1 MFKSLRWR
9 LTFWFVVLATFVY
22 TIPAIFGMW
31 LFRAELTTAIDEELR
46 GLLDELR
53 PAVAIKD
60 GRPNLQDWA
69 KTARQVPFKFL
80 PTIQLYDTQS
90 NLIEQH
96 GPSGVPILFT
106 ALKEVKE
113 EDYHIRVYSTPLLD
127 GKKFVG
133 YLQLQLSLRNRE
145 KATNQFGITIAIIFP
160 FVLLGLGIVG
170 YLFSAK
176 AAQPVEESFAV
187 LQRFM
192 TDAGHELS
200 TPLSIIQANAE
211 AMEVEMAP
219 TEAGETRLAVITRS
233 IERMANLVKD
243 LMLLSKMESP
253 QVLSNRV
260 PLDLE
265 KLLRAVVEEFEEL
278 FKARSITLVTKRI
291 ERATIIGDADAIR
304 RLVANLLQNAL
315 RYTESGGTVEV
326 SLENIGRTVRL
337 AVSDTGI
344 GIPPESLPLV
354 FDRFYRVDKSRSR
367 AQGGSGL
374 GLSIAKA
381 IVDAHRGKIEVQS
394 QVAAGTTFFVFFP
407 ARLAV

>member
-22 TIPAIFGMW
+22 TIPAFFGMW
-31 LFRAELTTAIDEELR
+31 LFRAELTTAIDEELHV
-46 GLLDELR
+46 LVDELR
-53 PAVAIKD
+53 PAIAIKD

-80 PTIQLYDTQS
+80 PTIQLYDPQS

-96 GPSGVPILFT
+96 GPSGVPILFS
-106 ALKEVKE
+106 KRREVEE

-127 GKKFVG
+127 GEKFVG

-145 KATNQFGITIAIIFP
+145 KATRQFGVTIGLIFP
-160 FVLLGLGIVG
+160 LLLLGLGVAG
-170 YLFSAK
+170 YVFSGK
-176 AAQPVEESFAV
+176 AARPVEESFAV

-211 AMEVEMAP
+211 AMEVELAP
-219 TEAGETRLAVITRS
+219 SEAVENRLAIIARS

-253 QVLSNRV
+253 QLLSKKAHI
-260 PLDLE
+260 DLE
-265 KLLRAVVEEFEEL
+265 RLVRGVCEEFEQL
-278 FKARSITLVTKRI
+278 FKARSIKLVTERI
-291 ERATIIGDADAIR
+291 ERASIVGDSDSIKR
-304 RLVANLLQNAL
+304 VMSNLLQNAL
-315 RYTESGGTVEV
+315 RYTEDGGSVEV
-326 SLENIGRTVRL
+326 GLEIIGRFVRL
-337 AVSDTGI
+337 TISDTGI

-367 AQGGSGL
+367 AQGGAGL

-394 QVAAGTTFFVFFP
+394 QIGTGTTFSVFFP
-407 ARLAV
+407 VRLSV